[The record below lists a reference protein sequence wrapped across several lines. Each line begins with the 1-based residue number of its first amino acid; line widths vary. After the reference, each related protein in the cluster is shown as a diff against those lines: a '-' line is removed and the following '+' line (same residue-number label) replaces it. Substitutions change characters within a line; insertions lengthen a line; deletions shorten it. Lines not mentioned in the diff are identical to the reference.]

1 MAKKAK
7 ARVLIVR
14 LMSSAGTGF
23 FYTKQRPRTSPKLSM
38 MKYDPKG
45 EYRYIFIYIFFAFI
59 QISPKLKYRPPI
71 VQQHVLFNETKK
83 K

>member
-23 FYTKQRPRTSPKLSM
+23 FYTKQRPRTAPKLSM

-45 EYRYIFIYIFFAFI
+45 K
-59 QISPKLKYRPPI
+59 QID
-71 VQQHVLFNETKK
+71 FEC
-83 K
+83 

>member
-38 MKYDPKG
+38 MKYDPK
-45 EYRYIFIYIFFAFI
+45 
-59 QISPKLKYRPPI
+59 

>member
-1 MAKKAK
+1 IMICFQPFIPFRMAKKAK

-38 MKYDPKG
+38 MKYDPK
-45 EYRYIFIYIFFAFI
+45 
-59 QISPKLKYRPPI
+59 